1 MAQESFVKYDFGKKC
16 VCVGRVSTASQ
27 SQTAQIRDL
36 EDFAKKLGYEEVKL
50 FFTTESGFLEYDEKQ
65 GWNLV
70 SNFFDSNPD
79 YRVLIVP
86 EISRLSRKEHILF
99 KIKDYL
105 ISKKIQLLIKDINFS
120 LYNEWG
126 EIPKGNDIIFALY
139 ASLADSEMRQKKERF
154 ARVIKDY
161 KQLGYSIGGKVLFG
175 YNRIME
181 HKNGKD
187 RSKYEINEAQ
197 AEEIKTIYRWY
208 AFGIDG
214 DIKRATVLSITKE
227 CIERGFSKYL
237 HSKRNVNK
245 CLKEEAYCGQK
256 VTHNRIKNPDYWNYN
271 KKDAPKYIPAQSY
284 ICTYPPIFAGDD
296 TALFNLVQQRL
307 KDNNS
312 RYSKS
317 GDNLIDKS
325 RKHTNILAKLLVCP
339 VCGTFLNS
347 EYRRREDSRRPH
359 LGKRTAYTYRCN
371 YSRSVVHLCSF
382 RRTLSL
388 PMIDSVV
395 WAYCQNAIMRT
406 IRKESQKDINAIIQ
420 DIDAKIS
427 NISSKIEEFDI
438 EGLIQAED
446 AILRQRTKKAKDSA
460 SKEKA
465 LEDYNERIEAIEQEL
480 NEFKARKL
488 ELEEEKRAIQESK
501 SIFGSVKADDIKSN
515 KKQLYKHIHNIVDRI
530 DIVGWDSY
538 HLVLKICFKKSF
550 PYYKENEYI
559 CIYSKTSKNI
569 SALLVHSYD
578 EKYQE
583 TTREILNEIER
594 GAFSNETAWIRNL
607 LKRDMWRM
615 IPSTDDL
622 YWDKEENKFKVNGFA
637 FNLEE
642 MMDYYKYPSLT
653 INPLNP
659 RLGATVVGAPV
670 HITELKV
677 ERLTCYAEDSRD

>member
-79 YRVLIVP
+79 YKVLIVP

-214 DIKRATVLSITKE
+214 DVKRATVLSITKE

-284 ICTYPPIFAGDD
+284 VCTYPAIFTGDD
-296 TALFNLVQQRL
+296 AALFNLVQQRL
-307 KDNNS
+307 KDNNT
-312 RYSKS
+312 RFSKS
-317 GDNLIDKS
+317 GDNLTDKS
-325 RKHTNILAKLLVCP
+325 HKHTNILAKLLVCP
-339 VCGTFLNS
+339 ECGTYLNS
-347 EYRRREDSRRPH
+347 EYRRRTDSRRPH
-359 LGKRTAYTYRCN
+359 LGKRTQFTYRCN
-371 YSRSVVHLCSF
+371 YSRSVVHVCSF
-382 RRTLSL
+382 RRSLSL
-388 PMIDSVV
+388 PMMDSVV
-395 WAYCQNAIMRT
+395 WAYCQNAIMNI
-406 IRKESQKDINAIIQ
+406 IRSESNK
-420 DIDAKIS
+420 
-427 NISSKIEEFDI
+427 NISERIAEIDEKIANISKKIEEFDI
-438 EGLIQAED
+438 ESLIRAEE
-446 AILRQRTKKAKDSA
+446 AIFRQKSRMAKNNVEA
-460 SKEKA
+460 AERA
-465 LEDYNERIEAIEQEL
+465 LAEFNERVEEIENEL
-480 NEFKARKL
+480 NEFQARKL
-488 ELEEEKRAIQESK
+488 ELQEEKNAIKESK
-501 SIFGSVKADDIKSN
+501 SIWGSINKEEIKSN
-515 KKQLYKHIHNIVDRI
+515 KKLLYKHIHNIVDYI
-530 DIVGWDSY
+530 EIVGWDSY
-538 HLVLKICFKKSF
+538 HLVLKIHLKTSF
-550 PYYKENEYI
+550 AYYKDNEYI

-569 SALLVHSYD
+569 SALLVHSYSVKLQEITRRVFSEMDTEID
-578 EKYQE
+578 EA
-583 TTREILNEIER
+583 TRNFI
-594 GAFSNETAWIRNL
+594 
-607 LKRDMWRM
+607 KRDFYNRL
-615 IPSTDDL
+615 PSTEDL
-622 YWDKEENKFKVNGFA
+622 YWDSTENKFKVQGFS
-637 FNLEE
+637 FSLDE
-642 MMDYYKYPSLT
+642 MMDFFEYPSLR

-659 RLGATVVGAPV
+659 RLGATVAGAPV
-670 HITELKV
+670 RIRKLEV
-677 ERLTCYAEDSRD
+677 ERLTCYEEDMRD